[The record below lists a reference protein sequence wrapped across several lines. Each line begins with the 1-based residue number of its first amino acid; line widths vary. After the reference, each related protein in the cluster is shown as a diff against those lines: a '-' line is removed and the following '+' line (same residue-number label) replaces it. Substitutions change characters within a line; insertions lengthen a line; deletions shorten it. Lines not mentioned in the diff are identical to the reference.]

1 MNRALHDDSSM
12 DEHGIAAALL
22 PLSSAFCRKLCTGVI
37 QFAYTCIQD
46 HPVWKN
52 QQFWEAAFYQDV
64 QTQIKA
70 LYLPRMPQ
78 SPFNPRDMAD
88 YRKTIQS
95 RVQEPAA
102 LEIAAEQMRLLPNMD
117 LAKQRVCLK

>member
-1 MNRALHDDSSM
+1 MNRALHDDSTM

-22 PLSSAFCRKLCTGVI
+22 PLSTAFCRKLCTGVI

-70 LYLPRMPQ
+70 LYLPRMPL
-78 SPFNPRDMAD
+78 SPSNQRDMAD
-88 YRKTIQS
+88 YRKTILS
-95 RVQEPAA
+95 RVQEPSA

-117 LAKQRVCLK
+117 LVKQKV